1 MPRQNPFL
9 RRASSP
15 GDINTEINHGNNNN
29 LLSVPPPPLPQ
40 QHPAKLTQAS
50 LSDSALKV
58 PVRPSTFR
66 NTQSRMMSIRP
77 SRFIKASTPTLSTSS
92 PIILNDTSVHC
103 SSQSTEM
110 TSFIRLFDTFTQ
122 KLYIEGYVMRH
133 NKNTTMDDGS
143 KPRTKMFMELSGST
157 LTLWDTEVPGS
168 TVMPTYFQI
177 VDTTIVYSNPIISAD
192 SKKKKHVFSVQNKK
206 TTMTFETS
214 DEPSMIRW
222 VSAIRL
228 SCFEKQKLH
237 QLFTLR
243 LLDDIPTKST
253 WLQVRVPGTSIWQK
267 YWVVLRFGK
276 KASVDNVEEHILLY
290 ETKKSKS
297 PLWTLSRLTHAYAVY
312 PESPQ
317 LIEKGSMIRIEC
329 KLNGGG
335 VQQRASESLDS
346 NDNICCCWFMADH
359 SQLTIQWLLTVY
371 DTFSLY
377 GRPEQLLADPT
388 NQRALNFGEP
398 LQDVGTVVHPK
409 LFLETDEVV
418 HAMNVLS
425 IPRQEIDAIF
435 TNAILKK
442 QAETSIVTV
451 TRRPT
456 GTRANSL
463 PLITVISA
471 TGDDDKVKSA
481 LEETTVKSADAED
494 QAAPF
499 KFARQVADSSDE
511 SDDEEEDD
519 DGEEDDEDVDSD
531 DEPIG
536 KKSAHSPPS
545 SATPE
550 EPEESTAKK
559 VFADSLIPD
568 FDFGNG
574 FDVPKNVTAAAVAAA
589 VNASSLSQTLPTRGK
604 NKGAR
609 HSNSMTMF
617 MDSSS
622 SISPLDSSSRQDGD
636 PPASSSSALFGDFS
650 LTTDFRKFL
659 DEPLDQRKYSLPANV
674 KLSSMESSRST
685 SSSNNNNLHRWG
697 EQEWEDA
704 TDNYADN
711 EDYDDEEQP
720 SQHPYDDDNQSYD
733 SDFDGPLIP
742 SLGDHFAPQNSL
754 LDTYLGEQLSAK
766 EQIEYAKA
774 TGQPLI
780 QVSTKKQGAPRG
792 GLVGMI
798 SQREK
803 DRKEGNGLR
812 VTERVNQHHAQLGQD
827 RFEREKERRIFEQRQ
842 HQFLKHQMMLY
853 ANGYGMPPLPMMHPH
868 SFMSPMSPMGPM
880 SPMPMSPMGPIAPPS
895 PHTPS
900 YGNHIRPIY
909 GPPPPSSPMGF
920 YQQQQQQHYQ
930 QGRQSPSLS
939 APLITHNNRRVSRPL
954 LDDVEELNGSGGGSS
969 SRTMSPVLRKS
980 PIVSTSSGTS
990 SVRM

>member
-15 GDINTEINHGNNNN
+15 GDINTEINHGNSN
-29 LLSVPPPPLPQ
+29 LLSVPPPLPQ

-77 SRFIKASTPTLSTSS
+77 SRFIKASTPTSSTSS
-92 PIILNDTSVHC
+92 PIILNDTSTC

-133 NKNTTMDDGS
+133 NVGDSDNS
-143 KPRTKMFMELSGST
+143 KPRTKMFVELSGSS

-177 VDTTIVYSNPIISAD
+177 VDTTIVYSSPVISAD
-192 SKKKKHVFSVQNKK
+192 SKKKKHIFSVQNKK
-206 TTMTFETS
+206 ATITFETS
-214 DEPSMIRW
+214 DEPSMMRW

-237 QLFTLR
+237 QLFTLK
-243 LLDDIPTKST
+243 LLGNNVNNNTITNISSASLSSSGSNNNTYDEIPTKSA

-267 YWVVLRFGK
+267 YWVVLVNKKKKEDQHIRNKRFGK
-276 KASVDNVEEHILLY
+276 KVHVDNVEEHILLY

-297 PLWTLSRLTHAYAVY
+297 PMWTLSRLTHAYAVY

-335 VQQRASESLDS
+335 VQAKSSVETTLSEQNEDAS
-346 NDNICCCWFMADH
+346 CCCWFMADY
-359 SQLTIQWLLTVY
+359 SQLTIQWLLAVY

-377 GRPEQLLADPT
+377 GRPEQLFSDPL
-388 NQRALNFGEP
+388 NQKALNFGEP
-398 LQDVGTVVHPK
+398 FQDVSTVVHPK

-418 HAMNVLS
+418 NTMNVSS
-425 IPRQEIDAIF
+425 IPRQDIDTIF
-435 TNAILKK
+435 INAILKK
-442 QAETSIVTV
+442 QAETAVVTV

-471 TGDDDKVKSA
+471 TEDTTGDDKIKSA
-481 LEETTVKSADAED
+481 IEETTVKSLDVED
-494 QAAPF
+494 QTAPF

-511 SDDEEEDD
+511 SEDDDEEDC
-519 DGEEDDEDVDSD
+519 DDEDEELDSD

-536 KKSAHSPPS
+536 KKSVNSPPS
-545 SATPE
+545 SATPVA
-550 EPEESTAKK
+550 ESAESPTKK

-574 FDVPKNVTAAAVAAA
+574 FDVPKNITAAAVAAA
-589 VNASSLSQTLPTRGK
+589 VNASSMSQTLPTRGK

-622 SISPLDSSSRQDGD
+622 TISPLDSRQDDDLGFPLHTRKSSMPATSSHHHHGQRSSSSAGHHSIHSRSNPPPPPQ
-636 PPASSSSALFGDFS
+636 PPASSSALFGDFS
-650 LTTDFRKFL
+650 LATDFTKFL

-685 SSSNNNNLHRWG
+685 SSSNNNNTHRGWG
-697 EQEWEDA
+697 DHEWEDA
-704 TDNYADN
+704 TDNYVG
-711 EDYDDEEQP
+711 EEEDEEEEEYEEEEEA
-720 SQHPYDDDNQSYD
+720 SQHPYDDDNHSYD

-827 RFEREKERRIFEQRQ
+827 KFEREKERRIFEQRQ
-842 HQFLKHQMMLY
+842 HQFLKHQV
-853 ANGYGMPPLPMMHPH
+853 
-868 SFMSPMSPMGPM
+868 
-880 SPMPMSPMGPIAPPS
+880 I
-895 PHTPS
+895 
-900 YGNHIRPIY
+900 I
-909 GPPPPSSPMGF
+909 
-920 YQQQQQQHYQ
+920 
-930 QGRQSPSLS
+930 
-939 APLITHNNRRVSRPL
+939 
-954 LDDVEELNGSGGGSS
+954 
-969 SRTMSPVLRKS
+969 
-980 PIVSTSSGTS
+980 
-990 SVRM
+990 

>member
-1 MPRQNPFL
+1 
-9 RRASSP
+9 
-15 GDINTEINHGNNNN
+15 
-29 LLSVPPPPLPQ
+29 
-40 QHPAKLTQAS
+40 
-50 LSDSALKV
+50 
-58 PVRPSTFR
+58 
-66 NTQSRMMSIRP
+66 
-77 SRFIKASTPTLSTSS
+77 
-92 PIILNDTSVHC
+92 
-103 SSQSTEM
+103 
-110 TSFIRLFDTFTQ
+110 
-122 KLYIEGYVMRH
+122 MRH
-133 NKNTTMDDGS
+133 NTTTGALDDGS

-177 VDTTIVYSNPIISAD
+177 VDTTIVYSNPTISAD
-192 SKKKKHVFSVQNKK
+192 SKKKKHVFSVHNKK

-237 QLFTLR
+237 QLFTLK
-243 LLDDIPTKST
+243 LLGHSAANNNTISNISSASLSSSGSNNVAEDIPTKST

-267 YWVVLRFGK
+267 YWVVLVNRKSKEDQHHRSKRFGK
-276 KASVDNVEEHILLY
+276 KAHVDNVEEHILLY

-297 PLWTLSRLTHAYAVY
+297 PMWTLSHLTHAYAVY

-329 KLNGGG
+329 KLNGGSG
-335 VQQRASESLDS
+335 VSLQQKALESP
-346 NDNICCCWFMADH
+346 DNNENACCCWFMADY

-371 DTFSLY
+371 DAFSLY

-398 LQDVGTVVHPK
+398 LQDIGTVVHPK

-418 HAMNVLS
+418 SAMNVLS

-435 TNAILKK
+435 TSAILKK
-442 QAETSIVTV
+442 QAETSVVTV

-471 TGDDDKVKSA
+471 TGDSHGDDKIKSA
-481 LEETTVKSADAED
+481 IEETTVKSADVED
-494 QAAPF
+494 HVAPF

-511 SDDEEEDD
+511 SGDDDGDDDD

-545 SATPE
+545 SITPE
-550 EPEESTAKK
+550 ESEESTAKK

-622 SISPLDSSSRQDGD
+622 SISPLDSSRQDDDAGFSLHTRKASMPATSSHHHNHHHHHQHGQRSSSSAGHHSINSRSTPSPSQ
-636 PPASSSSALFGDFS
+636 PPASSSALFGDFS

-685 SSSNNNNLHRWG
+685 SSSNNNHRWG
-697 EQEWEDA
+697 DHEWEDA
-704 TDNYADN
+704 TEHYGDN

-842 HQFLKHQMMLY
+842 HQFMKHQV
-853 ANGYGMPPLPMMHPH
+853 
-868 SFMSPMSPMGPM
+868 
-880 SPMPMSPMGPIAPPS
+880 
-895 PHTPS
+895 
-900 YGNHIRPIY
+900 RRIY
-909 GPPPPSSPMGF
+909 S
-920 YQQQQQQHYQ
+920 
-930 QGRQSPSLS
+930 
-939 APLITHNNRRVSRPL
+939 
-954 LDDVEELNGSGGGSS
+954 D
-969 SRTMSPVLRKS
+969 
-980 PIVSTSSGTS
+980 
-990 SVRM
+990 

>member
-1 MPRQNPFL
+1 
-9 RRASSP
+9 
-15 GDINTEINHGNNNN
+15 
-29 LLSVPPPPLPQ
+29 
-40 QHPAKLTQAS
+40 
-50 LSDSALKV
+50 
-58 PVRPSTFR
+58 
-66 NTQSRMMSIRP
+66 
-77 SRFIKASTPTLSTSS
+77 
-92 PIILNDTSVHC
+92 
-103 SSQSTEM
+103 
-110 TSFIRLFDTFTQ
+110 
-122 KLYIEGYVMRH
+122 MRH

-243 LLDDIPTKST
+243 LLGNSAASHSTVNNISSASLSSSGSNSVADDIPTKST

-267 YWVVLRFGK
+267 YWVVLVNRKSKEDQQHRSKRFGK

-329 KLNGGG
+329 KLNGDG

-636 PPASSSSALFGDFS
+636 VGFSLHTRKASMPATSSHHHHHHHGQRSSSSAGHHSINSRSTPSPSQPPASSSSALFGDFS

-842 HQFLKHQMMLY
+842 HQFLKHQVRHILVSGLMSAVLTK
-853 ANGYGMPPLPMMHPH
+853 HP
-868 SFMSPMSPMGPM
+868 
-880 SPMPMSPMGPIAPPS
+880 
-895 PHTPS
+895 
-900 YGNHIRPIY
+900 YR
-909 GPPPPSSPMGF
+909 
-920 YQQQQQQHYQ
+920 
-930 QGRQSPSLS
+930 
-939 APLITHNNRRVSRPL
+939 
-954 LDDVEELNGSGGGSS
+954 
-969 SRTMSPVLRKS
+969 
-980 PIVSTSSGTS
+980 
-990 SVRM
+990 